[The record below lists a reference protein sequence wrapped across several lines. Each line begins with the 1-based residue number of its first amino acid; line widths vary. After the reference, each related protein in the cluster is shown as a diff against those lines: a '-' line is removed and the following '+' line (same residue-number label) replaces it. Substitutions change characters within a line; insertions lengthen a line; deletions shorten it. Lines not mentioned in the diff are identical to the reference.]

1 MKLKSVKWN
10 SKTDLGMPRQ
20 QQILETI
27 KNSNLIYLI
36 NSVGVRVKNGLLLYS
51 SYIWW

>member
-1 MKLKSVKWN
+1 MKLKSVKQN
-10 SKTDLGMPRQ
+10 CKSDLGMPRQ

-27 KNSNLIYLI
+27 RNSDLIYLM
-36 NSVGVRVKNGLLLYS
+36 NSVGVRVKKGFLLYS